1 MSRGY
6 PYRLKSERKR
16 SGLTQHELAYLVG
29 LRTASAVSR
38 LERGEREPEFRTALA
53 YEIVFNRS
61 GAELFPV
68 VYEEVESLVLQRAVA
83 VADRLRQI
91 EQSNRTTY
99 KLKRLE
105 ELSARR
111 TAAQSTHDEESIR

>member
-1 MSRGY
+1 MSRLY

-16 SGLTQHELAYLVG
+16 SGLTQQELAHLVG
-29 LRTASAVSR
+29 LSAASAVSR

-68 VYEEVESLVLQRAVA
+68 AFGNVEALVLERAA
-83 VADRLRQI
+83 AIADRLRQI
-91 EQSNRTTY
+91 EQNNRTAY
-99 KLKRLE
+99 KLKRLDD
-105 ELSARR
+105 LLVRR
-111 TAAQSTHDEESIR
+111 GGE